1 MSKKKFK
8 CAKNGSNEQQT
19 NCSNEQ
25 KNSSNEQKIVS
36 YEPIKSCGHMTNNI
50 NDNNSIYYN
59 KNILKINKIL

>member
-25 KNSSNEQKIVS
+25 KIRSNE
-36 YEPIKSCGHMTNNI
+36 P
-50 NDNNSIYYN
+50 
-59 KNILKINKIL
+59 KNMNYLSKK

>member
-50 NDNNSIYYN
+50 NYWSCGRSVW
-59 KNILKINKIL
+59 LPSLS